1 MKNASQA
8 CLHFSPLHLAKILRI
23 DRTSTVASNVH
34 ECVMG
39 FMGLDNFFSGVSAAV
54 ETACGFRMV
63 KHIRPHAKS
72 YKTSYTC
79 LCCMTELAP

>member
-1 MKNASQA
+1 
-8 CLHFSPLHLAKILRI
+8 
-23 DRTSTVASNVH
+23 
-34 ECVMG
+34 MG
-39 FMGLDNFFSGVSAAV
+39 FMGLDSFFSGVSAAV